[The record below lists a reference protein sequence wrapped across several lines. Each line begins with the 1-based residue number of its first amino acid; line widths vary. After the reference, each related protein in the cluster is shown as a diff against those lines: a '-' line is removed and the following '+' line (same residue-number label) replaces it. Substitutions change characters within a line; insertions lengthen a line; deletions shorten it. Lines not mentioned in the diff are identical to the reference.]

1 MALTI
6 TETILY
12 KHFRTI
18 DFMLDQTTTDFVS
31 LVKRSAIIT
40 LSWNKLLIL
49 LSLLG
54 DPKFNQL
61 GAYYLSSDIQ
71 RALVKQLIVQL

>member
-18 DFMLDQTTTDFVS
+18 DFILDQTTTDFVS